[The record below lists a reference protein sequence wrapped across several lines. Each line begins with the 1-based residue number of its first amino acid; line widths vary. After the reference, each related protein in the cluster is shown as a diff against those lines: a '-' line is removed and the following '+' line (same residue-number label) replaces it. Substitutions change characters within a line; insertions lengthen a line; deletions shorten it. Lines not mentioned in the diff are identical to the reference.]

1 MFNKNLTQ
9 DCVTIIVP
17 CYNGKKFIEQCFGAI
32 LNQTYKNI
40 ETIFVDDGSNDDSF
54 VIAKEWEEKFLNRG
68 MKLICLKKENGGAAS
83 AINNA
88 FSYLSSEYFEVLDVD
103 DYIYPQNI
111 EIKMQFLKEHPEVMF
126 VRNNGEIFNVEKGQ
140 VVSTFC
146 VRDDEKSTYNIFR
159 DSIVDMIES
168 SNLRLRSV
176 EIRPVC
182 YDDDTSLKSTV
193 SIIHSDIIGERSRFV
208 NTDLVA
214 NLLIFTAFDGFVENK
229 YSLPEGESFKRHYE
243 ILPESTDMEKIQK
256 NCYRILK
263 LMRNAMQHN
272 LSGVTIGPQEYV
284 FSYSNRN
291 TVFQLEISRA
301 AVEYLYSIILNL
313 IKGQVYGLITLGHY
327 EETLKE
333 FYKRMLS
340 GIVVL
345 EDEFGTGVS
354 NQISGMLQGFRVGV
368 RYPLENPRFYKE
380 TEDEVIFLFY
390 ETGSQKY
397 AVDYMYYLRDNCY
410 VLPEELG
417 RIFDEESVKFIGFQ
431 KSLLIERWKKVD
443 DF

>member
-1 MFNKNLTQ
+1 M
-9 DCVTIIVP
+9 
-17 CYNGKKFIEQCFGAI
+17 
-32 LNQTYKNI
+32 NQQY
-40 ETIFVDDGSNDDSF
+40 
-54 VIAKEWEEKFLNRG
+54 
-68 MKLICLKKENGGAAS
+68 
-83 AINNA
+83 IN
-88 FSYLSSEYFEVLDVD
+88 
-103 DYIYPQNI
+103 
-111 EIKMQFLKEHPEVMF
+111 
-126 VRNNGEIFNVEKGQ
+126 
-140 VVSTFC
+140 
-146 VRDDEKSTYNIFR
+146 
-159 DSIVDMIES
+159 SIVDMIES

-182 YDDDTSLKSTV
+182 YDDGTSLKSTV

-208 NTDLVA
+208 NIDLVA

-368 RYPLENPRFYKE
+368 RYPLENPRLYKE

>member
-159 DSIVDMIES
+159 DLLYGRTYNWTGTYLIRTES
-168 SNLRLRSV
+168 FIKMNKGL
-176 EIRPVC
+176 EIYNSRYGQNMQLLLPVAYYSEC
-182 YDDDTSLKSTV
+182 
-193 SIIHSDIIGERSRFV
+193 
-208 NTDLVA
+208 
-214 NLLIFTAFDGFVENK
+214 GFVPEVLTRYNEYPNSISHDSRYDRNLELLGGYEDIRVNVLKHLGIITEN
-229 YSLPEGESFKRHYE
+229 
-243 ILPESTDMEKIQK
+243 
-256 NCYRILK
+256 
-263 LMRNAMQHN
+263 
-272 LSGVTIGPQEYV
+272 
-284 FSYSNRN
+284 
-291 TVFQLEISRA
+291 QLEQIKQFYLRQKMMLA
-301 AVEYLYSIILNL
+301 ANFKKKDAV
-313 IKGQVYGLITLGHY
+313 T
-327 EETLKE
+327 E
-333 FYKRMLS
+333 FYRKLTHKKKKD
-340 GIVVL
+340 IL
-345 EDEFGTGVS
+345 
-354 NQISGMLQGFRVGV
+354 IYLRVK
-368 RYPLENPRFYKE
+368 YPL
-380 TEDEVIFLFY
+380 
-390 ETGSQKY
+390 
-397 AVDYMYYLRDNCY
+397 VDVGFKML
-410 VLPEELG
+410 V
-417 RIFDEESVKFIGFQ
+417 RIMVS
-431 KSLLIERWKKVD
+431 
-443 DF
+443 

>member
-1 MFNKNLTQ
+1 M
-9 DCVTIIVP
+9 
-17 CYNGKKFIEQCFGAI
+17 G
-32 LNQTYKNI
+32 
-40 ETIFVDDGSNDDSF
+40 
-54 VIAKEWEEKFLNRG
+54 
-68 MKLICLKKENGGAAS
+68 
-83 AINNA
+83 
-88 FSYLSSEYFEVLDVD
+88 
-103 DYIYPQNI
+103 
-111 EIKMQFLKEHPEVMF
+111 
-126 VRNNGEIFNVEKGQ
+126 
-140 VVSTFC
+140 
-146 VRDDEKSTYNIFR
+146 
-159 DSIVDMIES
+159 
-168 SNLRLRSV
+168 
-176 EIRPVC
+176 
-182 YDDDTSLKSTV
+182 
-193 SIIHSDIIGERSRFV
+193 
-208 NTDLVA
+208 
-214 NLLIFTAFDGFVENK
+214 
-229 YSLPEGESFKRHYE
+229 
-243 ILPESTDMEKIQK
+243 
-256 NCYRILK
+256 
-263 LMRNAMQHN
+263 
-272 LSGVTIGPQEYV
+272 
-284 FSYSNRN
+284 
-291 TVFQLEISRA
+291 
-301 AVEYLYSIILNL
+301 YLYSIILNL

-333 FYKRMLS
+333 FYERMLS